1 MKKSKK
7 IAIAFA
13 ASLSILTAPTAF
25 LDAPQYLAPA
35 VAHAENEVPPP
46 VVETDLGTPLPI
58 RTYMVYSCPEW
69 ATEKRHFSGI
79 VIDGPEAENY
89 RSLRIAFEGYGV
101 DAADVGNE
109 EGPDIIESL
118 YVHRADSLA
127 VSFAESRAA
136 YGGGM
141 RGRFAVVGQNYD
153 TATGTEL
160 TWDDVFVSKNIVAN
174 ELAMLLRRNYAGES
188 FATGNVPDLAA
199 KVKAILDE
207 GGCSWTLDPCGATF
221 YFNMLSLSED
231 PYAPIYT
238 ASLTFDVN
246 GFCFK
251 EKYRH
256 APEQWC
262 MEIEPRTPMRVFL
275 GDSILNTIEVKGD
288 VNGIQIIRGSA
299 AATGSNGIR
308 DKAETVFTDSVRSNG
323 IHPVLVKMRDGRK
336 YLYVDTL
343 IAPTPED
350 YEKGYDAQ
358 TMTEL
363 ENRHELRVYELTD
376 GDVRRVECDV
386 NFTLRNERIHEE
398 SVPKEWFVMT
408 NPENFK
414 LNVTG
419 VPLRESHRRC
429 RVGADGAP
437 EIIEAIQ

>member
-1 MKKSKK
+1 MIKFKPFAT
-7 IAIAFA
+7 AIA
-13 ASLSILTAPTAF
+13 ASFSLFGVCP
-25 LDAPQYLAPA
+25 DAPAYFVPA
-35 VAHAENEVPPP
+35 VAHAEDEVPPP
-46 VVETDLGTPLPI
+46 VIETDLGTPLPI
-58 RTYMVYSCPEW
+58 RTHMVYSCPEW

-89 RSLRIAFEGYGV
+89 RPLAIAFEGYNV
-101 DAADVGNE
+101 EASAVGDE
-109 EGPDIIESL
+109 EGPDVIESL

-127 VSFAESRAA
+127 VSFAESQAA

-141 RGRFAVVGQNYD
+141 RGRFAVIGRNYD
-153 TATGTEL
+153 AATGAEL
-160 TWDDVFVSKNIVAN
+160 TWEDVFVSRNIVAN
-174 ELAMLLRRNYAGES
+174 EVAIVLSRNYVGEP
-188 FATGNVPDLAA
+188 FVTRNVQDLAA
-199 KVKAILDE
+199 KVKAIMEE

-221 YFNMLSLSED
+221 YFNMLSLSDD

-256 APEQWC
+256 APAQWC

-275 GDSILNTIEVKGD
+275 GDSLLNTIEVKGD
-288 VNGIQIIRGSA
+288 VDGIHIIRGGA
-299 AATGSNGIR
+299 AATGHDGLR
-308 DKAETVFTDSVRSNG
+308 DKEETVFTDSVRSNG

-358 TMTEL
+358 KMTEL
-363 ENRHELRVYELTD
+363 ENRHELRVYDLT
-376 GDVRRVECDV
+376 GGEIHRVECSSD
-386 NFTLRNERIHEE
+386 FTLRNELIFEE
-398 SVPKEWFVMT
+398 STPKEWFVMT
-408 NPENFK
+408 DPENFK

-419 VPLRESHRRC
+419 VSLQEAHRRC

-437 EIIEAIQ
+437 EVIEAIQ

>member
-1 MKKSKK
+1 MIKVKPF
-7 IAIAFA
+7 AAALA
-13 ASLSILTAPTAF
+13 ASLSFFAACP
-25 LDAPQYLAPA
+25 DATQYFVPFRA
-35 VAHAENEVPPP
+35 VAYAEDEVPLPS
-46 VVETDLGTPLPI
+46 VETDLGTPLPI
-58 RTYMVYSCPEW
+58 RTHMVYSCPEW

-89 RSLRIAFEGYGV
+89 RPLRIAFEGYNV
-101 DAADVGNE
+101 EASAVGDE
-109 EGPDIIESL
+109 EGPDVIESL

-141 RGRFAVVGQNYD
+141 RGRFAVVGRNYD
-153 TATGTEL
+153 AATGAEL
-160 TWDDVFVSKNIVAN
+160 TWDDVFVSRNIVAN
-174 ELAMLLRRNYAGES
+174 EVAIVLSRNYVGEP
-188 FATGNVPDLAA
+188 FVTRNVQDLAA
-199 KVKAILDE
+199 KVKAIMEE

-221 YFNMLSLSED
+221 YFNMLSLSDD

-275 GDSILNTIEVKGD
+275 GDSLLNTIEVKGD
-288 VNGIQIIRGSA
+288 VNGIHIIRGGA
-299 AATGSNGIR
+299 AATGSDGIR
-308 DKAETVFTDSVRSNG
+308 DKEETVFTDPVRSNG

-358 TMTEL
+358 KMTEL
-363 ENRHELRVYELTD
+363 ENRHELRVYDLT
-376 GDVRRVECDV
+376 GGEIRRVECSSD
-386 NFTLRNERIHEE
+386 FTLRNELIFEE
-398 SVPKEWFVMT
+398 STPKEWFVMT
-408 NPENFK
+408 DPEKFK

-419 VPLRESHRRC
+419 VPLREAHRRC
-429 RVGADGAP
+429 RVGTDGAP
-437 EIIEAIQ
+437 EVIEAIQ

>member
-1 MKKSKK
+1 MIKFKPFAA
-7 IAIAFA
+7 AIA
-13 ASLSILTAPTAF
+13 ASFSFFGFCPDAPTYF
-25 LDAPQYLAPA
+25 APA
-35 VAHAENEVPPP
+35 VAHAEDEVPPP
-46 VVETDLGTPLPI
+46 VIETDLGTPLPI
-58 RTYMVYSCPEW
+58 RTHMVYSCPEW

-79 VIDGPEAENY
+79 VIDGPVDENY
-89 RSLRIAFEGYGV
+89 RPLRIAFEGYNV
-101 DAADVGNE
+101 EASAVGDE
-109 EGPDIIESL
+109 EGPDVIESL

-141 RGRFAVVGQNYD
+141 RGRFAVVGTNYD
-153 TATGTEL
+153 AATGAEL
-160 TWDDVFVSKNIVAN
+160 TWDDVFVSRNIVAN
-174 ELAMLLRRNYAGES
+174 EVAILLSRNYVGEP
-188 FATGNVPDLAA
+188 FVTRNVQDLAA
-199 KVKAILDE
+199 KVKAIMEE

-221 YFNMLSLSED
+221 YFNMLSLSDD

-256 APEQWC
+256 APAQWC

-288 VNGIQIIRGSA
+288 VNGIHIVRGGA
-299 AATGSNGIR
+299 AATGHDGLR
-308 DKAETVFTDSVRSNG
+308 DKEETVFTDPVRANG

-336 YLYVDTL
+336 YLYVDYL
-343 IAPTPED
+343 VAPTPED

-358 TMTEL
+358 KMAEL
-363 ENRHELRVYELTD
+363 ENRHGLRVYDLT
-376 GDVRRVECDV
+376 GSEILRVECDG
-386 NFTLRNERIHEE
+386 NFTMKNEFVGDE
-398 SVPKEWFVMT
+398 SIPKEWFVIT
-408 NPENFK
+408 NPNNFK

-419 VPLRESHRRC
+419 VPLREAHRRC

-437 EIIEAIQ
+437 EVIEAIP

>member
-1 MKKSKK
+1 MIKSKSF
-7 IAIAFA
+7 AAAFA
-13 ASLSILTAPTAF
+13 ASLALFGACPEAPAC
-25 LDAPQYLAPA
+25 LAPFRA
-35 VAHAENEVPPP
+35 VAHAENEVPLPA
-46 VVETDLGTPLPI
+46 VETDLGTPLPI
-58 RTYMVYSCPEW
+58 RTHMIYSCPEW

-79 VIDGPEAENY
+79 LIDGPVDEN
-89 RSLRIAFEGYGV
+89 RRAVAAALEGYNV
-101 DAADVGNE
+101 EASAVGDE
-109 EGPDIIESL
+109 EGPDVIESL

-141 RGRFAVVGQNYD
+141 RGRFAVVGKNFD
-153 TATGTEL
+153 AATGAEL
-160 TWDDVFVSKNIVAN
+160 AWDDVFASKNIVAN
-174 ELAMLLRRNYAGES
+174 EVAIVLSRNYAGES
-188 FATGNVPDLAA
+188 FVTRNVQDLAA
-199 KVKAILDE
+199 KVKTLMEE

-221 YFNMLSLSED
+221 YFNMFSLSED

-251 EKYRH
+251 DKYRH

-288 VNGIQIIRGSA
+288 VNGIHISRCGA
-299 AATGSNGIR
+299 AATGHDGLR
-308 DKAETVFTDSVRSNG
+308 DKEETVFTDPVQSNG

-343 IAPTPED
+343 IAPSPED
-350 YEKGYDAQ
+350 YEKGYDARK
-358 TMTEL
+358 MAEL
-363 ENRHELRVYELTD
+363 ENRHELRVYDLT
-376 GDVRRVECDV
+376 GSEIRRVECDGH
-386 NFTLRNERIHEE
+386 FTMRNELIHDE
-398 SVPKEWFVMT
+398 SAPKEWFVMT
-408 NPENFK
+408 DPENFK

-419 VPLRESHRRC
+419 VPLREAHRRC

-437 EIIEAIQ
+437 EVIEVIQ

>member
-1 MKKSKK
+1 MIKVKPF
-7 IAIAFA
+7 AAALA
-13 ASLSILTAPTAF
+13 ASLSFFAACP
-25 LDAPQYLAPA
+25 DATQYFVPFRA
-35 VAHAENEVPPP
+35 VAYAEDEVPLPS
-46 VVETDLGTPLPI
+46 VETDLGTPLPI
-58 RTYMVYSCPEW
+58 RTHMVYSCPEW

-89 RSLRIAFEGYGV
+89 RPLAIAFEGYNV
-101 DAADVGNE
+101 EASAVGDE
-109 EGPDIIESL
+109 EGPDVIESL

-141 RGRFAVVGQNYD
+141 RGRFAVVGRNYD
-153 TATGTEL
+153 AATGAEL
-160 TWDDVFVSKNIVAN
+160 TWDDVFVSRNIVAN
-174 ELAMLLRRNYAGES
+174 EVAILLSRNYVGEP
-188 FATGNVPDLAA
+188 FVTRNVQDLAA
-199 KVKAILDE
+199 KVKAIMEE

-221 YFNMLSLSED
+221 YFNMLSLSDD

-256 APEQWC
+256 APAQWC

-288 VNGIQIIRGSA
+288 VNGIHIVRGGA
-299 AATGSNGIR
+299 AATGHDGLR
-308 DKAETVFTDSVRSNG
+308 DKEETVFTDPVRANG

-336 YLYVDTL
+336 YLYVDYL
-343 IAPTPED
+343 VAPTPED

-358 TMTEL
+358 KMTEL
-363 ENRHELRVYELTD
+363 ENRHGLRVYDLT
-376 GDVRRVECDV
+376 GSEILRVECDG
-386 NFTLRNERIHEE
+386 NFTMKNEFVGDE
-398 SVPKEWFVMT
+398 SIPKEWFVIT
-408 NPENFK
+408 NPNNFK

-419 VPLRESHRRC
+419 VPLREAHRRC

-437 EIIEAIQ
+437 EVIEAIQ